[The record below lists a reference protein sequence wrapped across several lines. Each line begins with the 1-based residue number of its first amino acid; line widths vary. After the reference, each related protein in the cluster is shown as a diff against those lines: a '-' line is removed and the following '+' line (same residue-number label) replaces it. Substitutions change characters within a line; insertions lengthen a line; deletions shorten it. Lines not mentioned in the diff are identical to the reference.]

1 MEHQV
6 KTFDL
11 KGLKGLTDK
20 QMEPH
25 RDVLYTGYV
34 KKLNE
39 IEKQQRV
46 ADPSKANGTYAEF
59 RELKIEEIFATNG
72 VFLHEGFFANLEH
85 GKGGEASGELLDA
98 INAEWGTFAK
108 WKEEFVACGKA
119 ARGWVVLA
127 YSFNDH
133 RLHNYTMERHDIGGV
148 WGCIPI
154 LILDVYE
161 HAYMIDYAT
170 DRGAYIT
177 AFFENLNWDVVSR
190 RFEHTMK
197 MAQAGKH

>member
-6 KTFDL
+6 KTYDLKNL
-11 KGLKGLTDK
+11 KGLSDK

-39 IEKQQRV
+39 IEKAQRA
-46 ADPSKANGTYAEF
+46 ADLSKANGTYAEF
-59 RELKIEEIFATNG
+59 RELKVEEIFATNG

-85 GKGGEASGELLDA
+85 GKTGQASEELLSA
-98 INAEWGTFAK
+98 ITAEWTSFDK
-108 WKEEFVACGKA
+108 WKEEFVASGKA

-133 RLHNYTMERHDIGGV
+133 RLHNYLMDRHDVGGIWNAV
-148 WGCIPI
+148 PI
-154 LILDVYE
+154 LVLDVYE

-177 AFFENLNWDVVSR
+177 AFFENLNWDIVNR
-190 RFEHTMK
+190 RF
-197 MAQAGKH
+197 AQAQKMSQALKH

>member
-1 MEHQV
+1 MEHHV
-6 KTFDL
+6 KTYDLKEL
-11 KGLKGLTDK
+11 KGLSDQ

-39 IEKQQRV
+39 IEKAQRE
-46 ADPSKANGTYAEF
+46 ADLTKANGTYAEF
-59 RELKIEEIFATNG
+59 RELKVEEPFATNA

-85 GKGGEASGELLDA
+85 GKGGEPHGALLDA
-98 INAEWGTFAK
+98 IKHEWGSYEK
-108 WKEEFVACGKA
+108 WRAEMVACGKA

-133 RLHNYTMERHDIGGV
+133 RLHNYLMERHDVGGIWNAV
-148 WGCIPI
+148 PL

-170 DRGAYIT
+170 DRAKYID
-177 AFFENLNWDVVSR
+177 AFFANLNWDVVAR
-190 RFEHTMK
+190 RFEQ
-197 MAQAGKH
+197 AQRMSEALKE

>member
-11 KGLKGLTDK
+11 THLKGLSEK
-20 QMEPH
+20 QMTPH
-25 RDVLYTGYV
+25 RDVLYVGYV

-39 IEKQQRV
+39 IEKAIKQ
-46 ADPSKANGTYAEF
+46 ADLTKANGTYAEF
-59 RELKIEEIFATNG
+59 RELKVEEPFATNAI
-72 VFLHEGFFANLEH
+72 FLHEGFFANLEH
-85 GKGGEASGELLDA
+85 GKGGEPTGELLDA
-98 INAEWGTFAK
+98 INKEWGSLQK
-108 WKEEFVACGKA
+108 WKEEFIAAGKS

-133 RLHNYTMERHDIGGV
+133 RLHNYLMERHDIGGV
-148 WGCIPI
+148 WACIPI

-170 DRGAYIT
+170 DRAAFIN
-177 AFFENLNWDVVSR
+177 AFFENLNWDVAMR
-190 RFEHTMK
+190 RFEHCMK
-197 MAQAGKH
+197 MKER

>member
-11 KGLKGLTDK
+11 KNLKGLSEK

-39 IEKQQRV
+39 IEKAQR
-46 ADPSKANGTYAEF
+46 ATDLTKANGTYAEI
-59 RELKIEEIFATNG
+59 RELKVEEVFATNG
-72 VFLHEGFFANLEH
+72 VFLHEKYFANLEH
-85 GKGGEASGELLDA
+85 GKGGEPHTILLDA
-98 INAEWGTFAK
+98 INKEWGSFQK
-108 WKEEFVACGKA
+108 WKEEFVACGKS

-127 YSFNDH
+127 FNFNDM
-133 RLHNYTMERHDIGGV
+133 RLHNYVMDRHDVGGV
-148 WGCIPI
+148 WDCATI

-170 DRGAYIT
+170 DRGAYIN
-177 AFFENLNWDVVSR
+177 AFFENLNWDVITR
-190 RFEHTMK
+190 RFENLAK
-197 MAQAGKH
+197 MMQH

>member
-11 KGLKGLTDK
+11 KGLKGLSDQ

-25 RDVLYTGYV
+25 RDALYVGYV

-39 IEKQQRV
+39 IEKSQRE
-46 ADPSKANGTYAEF
+46 ADLTKANGTYAEF
-59 RELKIEEIFATNG
+59 RELKVEEVFATNA

-85 GKGGEASGELLDA
+85 GKGGQPHGSFADA
-98 INAEWGTFAK
+98 IAKEWGSFDK
-108 WKEEFVACGKA
+108 WKAEFVACGKA

-133 RLHNYTMERHDIGGV
+133 RLHNYVMERHDIGGV
-148 WGCIPI
+148 WACIPL

-170 DRGAYIT
+170 DRAAYIN
-177 AFFENLNWDVVSR
+177 AFFENLNWDIV
-190 RFEHTMK
+190 
-197 MAQAGKH
+197 AQRYEKALGMQ

>member
-11 KGLKGLTDK
+11 KNLKGLSDK

-39 IEKQQRV
+39 IEKAQRD
-46 ADPSKANGTYAEF
+46 ADLSKANGTYAEI
-59 RELKIEEIFATNG
+59 RELKVEEIFATNG

-85 GKGGEASGELLDA
+85 GKGGEASGALLDA
-98 INAEWGTFAK
+98 INKEWGSFEK
-108 WKEEFVACGKA
+108 WKAEFIACGKA

-133 RLHNYTMERHDIGGV
+133 RLHNYLMDRHDVGGV
-148 WGCIPI
+148 WAAMPI

-161 HAYMIDYAT
+161 HAYMIDYGV
-170 DRGAYIT
+170 DRAGYIS
-177 AFFENLNWDVVSR
+177 AFFENLNWDVVTR
-190 RFEHTMK
+190 RFDETMK
-197 MAQAGKH
+197 ATHHHQH

>member
-11 KGLKGLTDK
+11 KNLKGLSDK

-39 IEKQQRV
+39 IEKAQRTT
-46 ADPSKANGTYAEF
+46 DFTKANGTYAEI
-59 RELKIEEIFATNG
+59 RELKVEEIFATNG

-85 GKGGEASGELLDA
+85 GKGGEAQGELLDA
-98 INAEWGTFAK
+98 INAEWGSFAK
-108 WKEEFVACGKA
+108 WKEEFVACGKS

-127 YSFNDH
+127 YSFNDG
-133 RLHNYTMERHDIGGV
+133 RLHNYLMDRHDVGGV
-148 WGCIPI
+148 WAAMPL

-170 DRGAYIT
+170 DRAGYIN
-177 AFFENLNWDVVSR
+177 AFFENLNWDVVAR
-190 RFEHTMK
+190 RFEHTTK
-197 MAQAGKH
+197 AASVHKH